1 MYFTCLTCAVHD
13 NEVHVRTAVFRGLPG
28 LLLTGSQ
35 SLRRPPEV
43 MSRPN
48 LTGARMPPCWAA
60 VHNSKGAVR
69 SVLTLTVTEGAMR
82 ELLPLAEE
90 EGLGPEV
97 KQLGPTLGYC
107 DWQSLGRPAAVFTLH
122 SKADTFWET
131 ARA

>member
-1 MYFTCLTCAVHD
+1 MYFTCLTCAVRD

-43 MSRPN
+43 RSRPN

-90 EGLGPEV
+90 E
-97 KQLGPTLGYC
+97 
-107 DWQSLGRPAAVFTLH
+107 A
-122 SKADTFWET
+122 
-131 ARA
+131 